1 MDSLRVALVA
11 ALLVVAA
18 PLAAAAETTPE
29 PSYRQTGQIILY
41 LVLAGIA
48 AGVVGS
54 WWVARRY
61 DP

>member
-1 MDSLRVALVA
+1 MALLRVALVA
-11 ALLVVAA
+11 ALLLAA

-54 WWVARRY
+54 WWVVRRY